1 MFMDG
6 INMEN
11 EFNVSRTLQN
21 ILQTRD
27 LSYPMQVPHFGKDD
41 KDFSEAYP
49 DASAAFLGPNL
60 WDEYKTAFIDLDS
73 VLGHSPPDNGIRSL
87 ESLEQRINGNVPQLQ
102 VQIPPEE
109 TQNMIL
115 PDVGSGDQAV
125 SPLCSPTPS
134 DSTSVHSF
142 SEFPETRARSYS
154 VDCKFSPSD
163 LALAT
168 PPGHKHYDP
177 AAAVIPEDELK
188 PQPIIKKS
196 RKNFVPD
203 NLKDDKYW
211 ARRHKNNMAA
221 KRSREA
227 RRLKENQIVL
237 RASYL
242 ERENNSLKEDV
253 IRLQAEN
260 DMLKEKIRKYEP

>member
-1 MFMDG
+1 MDG
-6 INMEN
+6 MNMDQD
-11 EFNVSRTLQN
+11 FNVCRMTLQN

-27 LSYPMQVPHFGKDD
+27 LSHPLQVNQVGKDD
-41 KDFSEAYP
+41 KDYTEICP

-73 VLGHSPPDNGIRSL
+73 VLGNSPDNGIHSL
-87 ESLEQRINGNVPQLQ
+87 ENLEHSINENGQQQLQ
-102 VQIPPEE
+102 ITAEE
-109 TQNMIL
+109 NSNVLM
-115 PDVGSGDQAV
+115 PGVCSGEQ
-125 SPLCSPTPS
+125 SPMCSPAQS
-134 DSTSVHSF
+134 DTNSMQSF
-142 SEFPETRARSYS
+142 SDVPEKRSRSRSYS
-154 VDCKFSPSD
+154 IDCKFSPSD

-177 AAAVIPEDELK
+177 ASTVFPEEELK

-211 ARRHKNNMAA
+211 ARRHKNNIAA

-242 ERENNSLKEDV
+242 EKENNSLKEDV

-260 DMLKEKIRKYEP
+260 DMLKEKIRKYES

>member
-1 MFMDG
+1 MDG
-6 INMEN
+6 INMETDY
-11 EFNVSRTLQN
+11 NVCRMTLQN
-21 ILQTRD
+21 ILQNRD
-27 LSYPMQVPHFGKDD
+27 LSHPLQVNQVGKDD
-41 KDFSEAYP
+41 KDYTEVCH

-73 VLGHSPPDNGIRSL
+73 VLGNSPDNGFHSL
-87 ESLEQRINGNVPQLQ
+87 ENLEQSINETGPQI
-102 VQIPPEE
+102 QIPSED
-109 TQNMIL
+109 NSNIL
-115 PDVGSGDQAV
+115 LSGMCPTEQT
-125 SPLCSPTPS
+125 SPLCSPAPS
-134 DSTSVHSF
+134 DSASMQSF
-142 SEFPETRARSYS
+142 SDASEKRSRTYS

-177 AAAVIPEDELK
+177 ASTVFPEDELK

-211 ARRHKNNMAA
+211 ARRHKNNIAA

-242 ERENNSLKEDV
+242 EKENNSLKEDV
-253 IRLQAEN
+253 LRLQAEN
-260 DMLKEKIRKYEP
+260 ELLKEKIRKYES

>member
-1 MFMDG
+1 MDG
-6 INMEN
+6 MNMEHD
-11 EFNVSRTLQN
+11 FNVCRMTLQN

-27 LSYPMQVPHFGKDD
+27 LSHPLQVNQVGKDD
-41 KDFSEAYP
+41 KDFTEVCP

-73 VLGHSPPDNGIRSL
+73 VLGTNPDNGLHTL
-87 ESLEQRINGNVPQLQ
+87 ENLEQSINENGSQLH
-102 VQIPPEE
+102 ISTEE
-109 TQNMIL
+109 TSNMLL
-115 PDVGSGDQAV
+115 PGVCSTEDG
-125 SPLCSPTPS
+125 SPLCSPAPS
-134 DSTSVHSF
+134 DSNSMQSFPDMPEKRSRSF
-142 SEFPETRARSYS
+142 SI
-154 VDCKFSPSD
+154 DCKFSPSD

-177 AAAVIPEDELK
+177 ASTVFPDEELK

-211 ARRHKNNMAA
+211 ARRHKNNIAA

-242 ERENNSLKEDV
+242 EKENNSLKEDV

-260 DMLKEKIRKYEP
+260 EMLKEKISKYES